1 MDYSIKIG
9 GEAGQGIQTIGDT
22 LAKVFSRTGYHVFTH
37 QDYESRIRGGHNFFQ
52 IRFSDN
58 PVTAS
63 RDKTDILVALDKES
77 IQLHEKELT
86 DGGHIIYDSTSMGA
100 NPPVPPLTKASEGGF
115 FLDVP
120 FIDLAVKHSG
130 NKIMANTVAVGA
142 VLGMLGMK
150 LDILTKI
157 IEDTFEK
164 KGAEIIKGNINAAKV
179 GYDFAREKC
188 LRCNFIVKGAQGK
201 TFMLING
208 IESIGVGAISSGC
221 RFYSAYPMTP
231 STGIM
236 NYLAGKEKE
245 YGIIV
250 EQAEDEIAAINMA
263 LGASFAGVRAMTGTS
278 GGGFALMVE
287 GLSLAAMTETPI
299 VIALGQR
306 PGPATGLPTRTEQGD
321 LQFALYAA
329 HGEFPRVIFAPGTP
343 EQAFYLTNKAFDIA
357 EKYQIPVIILF
368 DQYLADSQW
377 TFEGF
382 DLSRIKYVDYRLR
395 GDAFKNLSEYKR
407 HAFTETGVSPLG
419 IPGDSKHLVVTD
431 SDEHDEEGH
440 IVEDSET
447 RIKMVQK
454 RLFKKLSLIQQE
466 MEPPTFY
473 GDSSPEIVIVG
484 WGSTYGV
491 LKEVV
496 DALSKNPPLPLPTG
510 QAGPFAKGGN
520 TPLSPLDRGELSPPL
535 KKGDVGRFSGIKIA
549 MLHFSEIYPFPLP
562 IVPLPQ
568 GEGARGRVKFDYLTL
583 LNEAKLTICI
593 ENNATG
599 QFARLL
605 RSETGYE
612 FKYRINKY
620 DGRPFTVENL
630 VGQIIGKL

>member
-1 MDYSIKIG
+1 MSTGDYDEAIKELRKII
-9 GEAGQGIQTIGDT
+9 EKFRETPLAANAQFLIGDT

-86 DGGHIIYDSTSMGA
+86 EHGQIIYDSA
-100 NPPVPPLTKASEGGF
+100 VLKQKYENPH

-150 LDILTKI
+150 LDILAKI

-164 KGAEIIKGNINAAKV
+164 KGADIIKGNINAAKV
-179 GYDFAREKC
+179 GYDFAQEKC
-188 LRCNFIVKGAQGK
+188 LRCNFIVKEARGK

-208 IESIGVGAISSGC
+208 IESIGVGAINSGC

-321 LQFALYAA
+321 LQFALYTA

-466 MEPPTFY
+466 IEPPTFY

-491 LKEVV
+491 LKETV
-496 DALSKNPPLPLPTG
+496 DKLSKN
-510 QAGPFAKGGN
+510 K
-520 TPLSPLDRGELSPPL
+520 
-535 KKGDVGRFSGIKIA
+535 KIA

-562 IVPLPQ
+562 AAPLP
-568 GEGARGRVKFDYLTL
+568 YLTL

-612 FKYRINKY
+612 FKHKINKY

-630 VGQIIGKL
+630 IEQIDLYF